1 MHQTIHKS
9 VDQQWFCGYSTKSI
23 YTLIEE
29 DDMQQIDILKQCR
42 DRLRQDIVAH
52 LDVFLI
58 GTVAK
63 SPSMSGHG
71 LTTKVKGKTV
81 SLYVRKGIVR
91 QAQEMTKR
99 YTRLWLL
106 LQKLSRVNW
115 EILKS
120 ERE

>member
-1 MHQTIHKS
+1 
-9 VDQQWFCGYSTKSI
+9 
-23 YTLIEE
+23 
-29 DDMQQIDILKQCR
+29 MQRIDILERRR
-42 DRLRQDIVAH
+42 DRLREDIIAY

-71 LTTKVKGKTV
+71 LTMKVKGKTV
-81 SLYVRKGIVR
+81 SLYVRKGIVKE
-91 QAQEMTKR
+91 AEEMTKR
-99 YTRLWLL
+99 YKRMWLL

-115 EILKS
+115 EMLTL

>member
-1 MHQTIHKS
+1 
-9 VDQQWFCGYSTKSI
+9 
-23 YTLIEE
+23 
-29 DDMQQIDILKQCR
+29 MQRVDILKKGR
-42 DRLRQDIVAH
+42 DRLREDIIVH
-52 LDVFLI
+52 LDSFLI

-91 QAQEMTKR
+91 EAEEMTKR
-99 YTRLWLL
+99 YRKMWLL
-106 LQKLSRVNW
+106 LQELSRLNW
-115 EILKS
+115 EILKL

>member
-1 MHQTIHKS
+1 
-9 VDQQWFCGYSTKSI
+9 
-23 YTLIEE
+23 
-29 DDMQQIDILKQCR
+29 MQRIDILKRRR
-42 DRLRQDIVAH
+42 DRLREDIIAQ

-91 QAQEMTKR
+91 EAEEMTKR
-99 YTRLWLL
+99 YKRLWLL

-115 EILKS
+115 EMLTLES
-120 ERE
+120 E

>member
-1 MHQTIHKS
+1 
-9 VDQQWFCGYSTKSI
+9 
-23 YTLIEE
+23 
-29 DDMQQIDILKQCR
+29 MQRIDILKRRR
-42 DRLRQDIVAH
+42 DRLREDIVAQ
-52 LDVFLI
+52 LDAFLI

-91 QAQEMTKR
+91 EAMEMTKR
-99 YTRLWLL
+99 YKRLWLL

-115 EILKS
+115 EMLTLG
-120 ERE
+120 RE

>member
-1 MHQTIHKS
+1 
-9 VDQQWFCGYSTKSI
+9 
-23 YTLIEE
+23 
-29 DDMQQIDILKQCR
+29 MQKIDILERRR
-42 DRLRQDIVAH
+42 DRLREDIIAY

-71 LTTKVKGKTV
+71 LTMKVKGKTV
-81 SLYVRKGIVR
+81 SLYVRKGIVKE
-91 QAQEMTKR
+91 AEEMTKR
-99 YTRLWLL
+99 YKRMWLL

-115 EILKS
+115 EMLTL

>member
-1 MHQTIHKS
+1 
-9 VDQQWFCGYSTKSI
+9 
-23 YTLIEE
+23 
-29 DDMQQIDILKQCR
+29 MQRIDILTRRR
-42 DRLRQDIVAH
+42 DRLREDILAQ

-91 QAQEMTKR
+91 EAEAMTKR
-99 YTRLWLL
+99 YKRLWLL

-115 EILKS
+115 EMLTLG
-120 ERE
+120 RE

>member
-1 MHQTIHKS
+1 M
-9 VDQQWFCGYSTKSI
+9 
-23 YTLIEE
+23 E
-29 DDMQQIDILKQCR
+29 DGMQRVDILKRRR
-42 DRLRQDIVAH
+42 DRLREDIVAH

-63 SPSMSGHG
+63 SPSMSGYG

-91 QAQEMTKR
+91 EAEEMTMR
-99 YTRLWLL
+99 YRRMWLL
-106 LQKLSRVNW
+106 LQELSKLNW
-115 EILKS
+115 EILKL